1 MISNEQSDAVL
12 KRVSQSCLF
21 ITLCI
26 NILSLLGWF
35 LGLPIIASVKHN
47 YFPIAPSST
56 VSFSVLSAT
65 LLFYVRRPE
74 NYARRII
81 VVISAILVI
90 LICSIILVGGFF
102 GRRFEAEHLGFT
114 PQDIADIPTG
124 HMSPITATTLLLA
137 ASCVLFLIHS
147 SRGKLK
153 WGNVVASYAMIVIL
167 SGFVMTVG
175 YMYGTPLLYGG
186 SIIPVALPSAIAFVL
201 LGLGLVTALGQDV
214 LPIRF
219 FVGPTVRGQLMRT
232 FLPLIGSF
240 ALLYGLLFK
249 AAFLRTSN
257 PALVSSLVAIVSAI
271 IVGIIAS
278 RMAKSIGNRI
288 DYANAERLKT
298 LDALRMSE
306 ERFRQA
312 MNATNDAL
320 WEWDVGTGFAFYDP
334 SYCQMLGYESGGEL
348 PCYIQGWIDQIH
360 PDDRERVLSANRA
373 CIDNLIE
380 GLVVEFRIKTKDRG
394 WKWILARG
402 MATVR
407 DDNGKALKMIGTHI
421 DITERK
427 KMEEDLHTLS
437 LTDELTG
444 LHNRRGF
451 FFLAEKLMTIAKR
464 QKRRLLMLYADLD
477 GLKEINDTWGHQA
490 GDLALVETAN
500 IFKSTYR
507 ESDIIA
513 RIGGDEFV
521 IFQIETANDD
531 SETAIARLQQKIDA
545 RNAGRKQGEEL
556 SISLGISYFDP
567 EDPYTIDA
575 MLSDA
580 DRSMYQEKKLRR
592 KL

>member
-26 NILSLLGWF
+26 NILSLLGWI

-47 YFPIAPSST
+47 YIPIAPSSAL
-56 VSFSVLSAT
+56 SFSVLSAT
-65 LLFYVRRPE
+65 LFFYVRHPE
-74 NYARRII
+74 NYSRRII
-81 VVISAILVI
+81 AVISAILVI

-102 GRRFEAEHLGFT
+102 GRRFDAEHLGFT

-124 HMSPITATTLLLA
+124 HMSPITAITLLLA
-137 ASCVLFLIHS
+137 ASGVLFLLQS
-147 SRGKLK
+147 SKGKLK
-153 WGNVVASYAMIVIL
+153 FRNGAAFSATIVIL
-167 SGFVMTVG
+167 GGFVMTVG

-201 LGLGLVTALGQDV
+201 LGLGMATALGRDV
-214 LPIRF
+214 LPVRF

-240 ALLYGLLFK
+240 ALLYGLLFN
-249 AAFLRTSN
+249 AALLRASN
-257 PALVSSLVAIVSAI
+257 PALVSSLVALISAI
-271 IVGIIAS
+271 IVGMIAS

-288 DYANAERLKT
+288 DNANAERLKT
-298 LDALRMSE
+298 LDSLRISE

-320 WEWDVGTGFAFYDP
+320 WEWDVGAGYAFYDL

-348 PCYIQGWIDQIH
+348 PCYMQNWIDQVH
-360 PDDRERVLSANRA
+360 PDDRERVLSVNGA
-373 CIDNLIE
+373 CIDNLI
-380 GLVVEFRIKTKDRG
+380 GSLVVEFRIKTKDG
-394 WKWILARG
+394 EWKWILARG
-402 MATVR
+402 RATLR
-407 DDNGKALKMIGTHI
+407 DDYGKALKMIGTHI

-427 KMEEDLHTLS
+427 KMEEDLQILS

-464 QKRRLLMLYADLD
+464 QKRRLLMLYGDLD
-477 GLKEINDTWGHQA
+477 DLKEINDTWGHQA

-500 IFKSTYR
+500 ILKSTYR

-521 IFQIETANDD
+521 IFQIETANND

-545 RNAGRKQGEEL
+545 RNAGRKRGEEL
-556 SISLGISYFDP
+556 SISVGISYFDP
-567 EDPYTIDA
+567 ENPYTIDA
-575 MLSDA
+575 MLSNA
-580 DRSMYQEKKLRR
+580 DRSMYEKKKLRR